1 MTRVALYLARLR
13 RDDSGVGAVEFALAV
28 PVFVSFI
35 WGLFQLSLVLLASA
49 GTQNAL
55 GEGARKATLYV
66 AANSGPPSDAEIQ
79 AAITAH
85 KFGVGNGTWST
96 PTIVTDSVNGTKTI
110 TATYS
115 QPTDF
120 LFFKGPKVTITKSK
134 VVNIS
139 TS

>member
-1 MTRVALYLARLR
+1 MIRVAVGIRTLR
-13 RDDSGVGAVEFALAV
+13 TDEKGAGAVEFALAA
-28 PVFVSFI
+28 PVFILFI
-35 WGLFQLSLVLLASA
+35 WGLFQACLVLLASA

-55 GEGARKATLYV
+55 GEGARKATVYV
-66 AANSGPPSDAEIQ
+66 AANSGPPSDSEIQ
-79 AAITAH
+79 TAITSH

-110 TATYS
+110 TVTYS

-120 LFFKGPKVTITKSK
+120 LFFKGPNVSITKSK